1 MNYWDKRHIAIS
13 GIRWGQLTGICCSLD
28 EFIWWCWSFSQQ
40 VNMCLMS
47 VDQDIFFF
55 EDHEFLLLSAIYC
68 FYWERPLRREN
79 VWGKLYIR
87 ARCNF
92 MKSCLHVYFS
102 SLGPSHPCLKELCFE
117 LFHFEFLSFA
127 FYSFCLISSQVIS
140 QASLKGLFS
149 FVILITTVFIFPA
162 SQPKFRDSHAK
173 DNDDIPFDIE
183 SSGTEHQIIE
193 IFFSSPSSSVK
204 EHFSSKHAA
213 KSRTLV
219 TLCFSITRWAWLDFP
234 MAISL

>member
-1 MNYWDKRHIAIS
+1 
-13 GIRWGQLTGICCSLD
+13 
-28 EFIWWCWSFSQQ
+28 
-40 VNMCLMS
+40 
-47 VDQDIFFF
+47 
-55 EDHEFLLLSAIYC
+55 
-68 FYWERPLRREN
+68 
-79 VWGKLYIR
+79 
-87 ARCNF
+87 

-102 SLGPSHPCLKELCFE
+102 SLGPSHPCLKELCFK

-127 FYSFCLISSQVIS
+127 FYSFCLISSQVTS
-140 QASLKGLFS
+140 QASLEGLFS
-149 FVILITTVFIFPA
+149 SVILITTVFIFPA

-183 SSGTEHQIIE
+183 SSGAEHQIIE

-219 TLCFSITRWAWLDFP
+219 TLCFSIIRWAWLNFP
-234 MAISL
+234 RAISL